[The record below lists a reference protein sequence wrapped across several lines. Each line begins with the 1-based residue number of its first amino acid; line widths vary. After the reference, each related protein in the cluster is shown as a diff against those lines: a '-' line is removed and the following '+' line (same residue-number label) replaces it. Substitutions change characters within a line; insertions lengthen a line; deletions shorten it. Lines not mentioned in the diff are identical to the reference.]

1 MKKKFSEA
9 LKTYKKE
16 VFRIEH
22 DPEELRSITREALQ
36 YTEDALDN
44 AYHYHFH
51 KLPDASRAEIINM
64 INNYTLEALLP
75 PIVEKMSKRQLL
87 LERKVELLVRLLE
100 EALDRIGESDE
111 R

>member
-1 MKKKFSEA
+1 MKKKFAEA

-16 VFRIEH
+16 VFRVEH
-22 DPEELRSITREALQ
+22 DPEELRTLTREAMH
-36 YTEDALDN
+36 YTEDTLDN
-44 AYHYHFH
+44 AYHFHFH
-51 KLPDASRAEIINM
+51 KLPDASRVEVINM

-75 PIVEKMSKRQLL
+75 PIVEKISKRQLV

-111 R
+111 Q